1 VVERRN
7 QIVVA
12 MAWSMMKAKNLPRY
26 FWGEAVVAA
35 VYLLNRS
42 PTRAVE
48 GMTPFE
54 AWHGKKPG
62 L

>member
-26 FWGEAVVAA
+26 FWGEAVVTA

>member
-26 FWGEAVVAA
+26 FWGEAVVVA